1 MTEKRFKSEVVNVLI
16 GEDSH
21 LNGTLHSQRSIRIE
35 GHFEGEINS
44 QGEVYIGEK
53 STVKATVV
61 GKRVV
66 VSGEFTGKIEAI
78 NGLHIT
84 KSGKVYGDIAG
95 NELTIEEGAIYKGQV
110 NMDVISSKNNY
121 EGSISIKKNTP

>member
-1 MTEKRFKSEVVNVLI
+1 MAEKRFKSEVVNVLV

-21 LNGTLHSQRSIRIE
+21 FVGTLHSQRSVRIE
-35 GHFEGEINS
+35 GSFEGDINS

-53 STVKATVV
+53 SSVKANII

-84 KSGKVYGDIAG
+84 QTGKVYGDISG
-95 NELTIEEGAIYKGQV
+95 NELTIEEGALYKGQV

-121 EGSISIKKNTP
+121 EGTVKVPTK

>member
-1 MTEKRFKSEVVNVLI
+1 MSEKRFKSEVVNVLI

-21 LNGTLHSQRSIRIE
+21 FNGTLHSQRSIRIE
-35 GHFEGEINS
+35 GTFEGDINS

-53 STVKATVV
+53 SSVKANII

-84 KSGKVYGDIAG
+84 QTGKVYGDISG
-95 NELTIEEGAIYKGQV
+95 NELTIEEGALYKGQV

-121 EGSISIKKNTP
+121 EGSIKVET